1 MKPGGI
7 LLLLEL
13 PSPGNWGRKLVRK
26 TVAPGGGLSLLI
38 SVELGAAEELRI
50 LAHTS
55 VLLVTWPSNTVTY
68 RNSCSP
74 P

>member
-1 MKPGGI
+1 MKPDGI
-7 LLLLEL
+7 LPPPEL
-13 PSPGNWGRKLVRK
+13 PPPGKWKWELGRK
-26 TVAPGGGLSLLI
+26 TVAPGSGLSLLI
-38 SVELGAAEELRI
+38 SVELEAAEELRI
-50 LAHTS
+50 RAHTS